1 MLYGRGCCQRRG
13 DGCCMGGGVVGE
25 GVMSVAYEGVL
36 LEKG

>member
-1 MLYGRGCCQRRG
+1 MRGCCQRGG
-13 DGCCMGGGVVGE
+13 DECCMRGGVVGE